1 MLKTIKF
8 LFAAL
13 IVIAA
18 QEAYS
23 QNASYQFQRITPADG
38 LASTTVVDITQDTF
52 GFIWIGSQDGVSRYN
67 GRTFKHFRPNPNDSL
82 SISSLDAEYITA
94 DNKGGI
100 WVTITDQGLD
110 YYDPEIEGFRQYR
123 HEHGLPRDQ
132 RFIEVSVDDNGTVWA
147 ATDSSVYW
155 LNPVNDRFERE
166 EGQREGMIFRL
177 QAYDDGE
184 LLFFIHT
191 GSDPVIGRRNSS
203 GEYSYEPVPRRLNP
217 SGNHPYRMHIL
228 KDEEGNEWL
237 VNQDIIAKK
246 AADNNNWR
254 TVNVQNR
261 QCLSNLREA
270 VLHGTEHLWVMTT
283 ESICRVDLANGSASI
298 FRHDP
303 NNPASILPIRSGA
316 ESRIF
321 IDRQGILWSAQFAA
335 GISRV
340 DLYSGGFQLY
350 NISNRLPANE
360 VISVFEATDGT
371 FWVGTRILGNSLVRF
386 NRNGTVNSRYG
397 TSLFDSPRGRTSGTQ
412 LSHPHVFSMAQT
424 RDGSIWAATASTTTI
439 FGGLNRIRPGSGT
452 ITRFKH
458 DPNDTSGMPDNNI
471 QAVAV
476 DGSNRV
482 WFLSSSES
490 IHWINASNERI
501 TRVELPESDINRHN
515 SSQFMYTDNM
525 GDVWFTKSG
534 RKGLFRID
542 HSEAEIYHL
551 ELQHIDGRPAGE
563 INFIHHDDND
573 TYWVVTKFGFGTF
586 NPETSHM
593 ISWYDDSNVSLPTNE
608 IASIQ
613 SDEDGMIWLATIDGI
628 VKFEPQ
634 SLNTTHFRYDRGLQ
648 GNIFSSTVSF
658 RGRSGNIYFGGAGGL
673 NVFDPKEIAT
683 NPNPP
688 DITFS
693 SLYLDG
699 VEVIPGDDSPIDRSL
714 LFADKITV
722 DPDVTTITIEFASL
736 HFANPDRNEYRY
748 MLQGFDTDWRFGGT
762 IGIATYTNLPPGS
775 YIFRLMASNRDGVWS
790 DGNTQIRIITVL
802 PPWWRTWWAYTIYFF
817 LFVIAVILVDR
828 VQRRRLIQREREKT
842 REREL
847 EQAKQIEKAYHELET
862 AHESLE
868 KAHENLKI
876 TQEQLVQQEKL
887 ASLGQLTAG
896 IAHEIKNPLNF
907 VNNFSDVSIEL
918 VQEIREETERLRKK
932 LINEK
937 LTSSDDETDEM
948 LELLDDLESNLKKI
962 FEHGSRADN
971 IVKSMLM
978 HSRGGSGEIQKAN
991 INELLK
997 ESVNLVFHG
1006 MKASENPIDV
1016 DIQYEFDEDVREV
1029 SMITEEISRVIIN
1042 LCNNAFDAMKDKI
1055 SRLAN
1060 ENGQEDYQP
1069 KLIIRSRQKRDQV
1082 LFEIEDNGPG
1092 IPPDIKN
1099 KILQPFFT
1107 TKKGTQGTGLGLSIT
1122 NDIIKMH
1129 RGSLQILSENGKTVF
1144 SIQLPENIEETK
1156 STG

>member
-1 MLKTIKF
+1 MLKTTIY

-13 IVIAA
+13 LVITV
-18 QEAYS
+18 QETFG
-23 QNASYQFQRITPADG
+23 QNASYQFHRITPADG

-67 GRTFKHFRPNPNDSL
+67 GRSFKHFRPNPNDTL
-82 SISSLDAEYITA
+82 SISSLAAEYITA
-94 DNKGGI
+94 DHHGGI

-110 YYDPEIEGFRQYR
+110 YYDPVIEGFRQYR
-123 HEHGLPRDQ
+123 PEHGLPEGQ
-132 RFIEVSVDDNGTVWA
+132 RFIEVSVDGNGTVWA

-155 LNPVNDRFERE
+155 LNPLSDHFERE

-177 QAYDDGE
+177 QSYNDGE
-184 LLFFIHT
+184 LLFFVHT
-191 GSDPVIGRRNSS
+191 GSDPIIGRRNSA
-203 GEYSYEPVPRRLNP
+203 GDYSYEPVPRRLNP
-217 SGNHPYRMHIL
+217 SGSHPYRMHIL
-228 KDEEGNEWL
+228 RDEEGNEWL

-246 AADNNNWR
+246 IAGNNNWQ
-254 TVNVQNR
+254 TVNIQNR
-261 QCLSNLREA
+261 QCISNLREA
-270 VLHGTEHLWVMTT
+270 VLHGTDFLWVMTT
-283 ESICRVDLANGSASI
+283 ESICRVDLASGSTSI

-303 NNPASILPIRSGA
+303 NNPYSILPIRSGA

-321 IDRQGILWSAQFAA
+321 IDRQGILWSAHFAA

-360 VISVFEATDGT
+360 VISVYEASDGT
-371 FWVGTRILGNSLVRF
+371 FWVGTRILGNSLIRF

-397 TSLFDSPRGRTSGTQ
+397 TQLFDAPRGRTSGTQ

-452 ITRFKH
+452 VTRFKN
-458 DPNDTSGMPDNNI
+458 DPNDPTGMPDNNI

-476 DGSNRV
+476 DGSDRV
-482 WFLSSSES
+482 WFISSSES

-501 TRVELPESDINRHN
+501 TRVELPDSTISGDF
-515 SSQFMYTDNM
+515 SSQFMYTDKS
-525 GDVWFTKSG
+525 GDVWFAKSG
-534 RKGLFRID
+534 KRGLFKID
-542 HSEAEIYHL
+542 HSEAAIS
-551 ELQHIDGRPAGE
+551 HIGLVHNDGHPATE
-563 INFIHHDDND
+563 INYIHHDDNG
-573 TYWVVTKFGFGTF
+573 TYWVATKFGFGTF
-586 NPETSHM
+586 NPETRRI
-593 ISWYDDSNVSLPTNE
+593 ISWYADSDISLPTNE

-613 SDEDGMIWLATIDGI
+613 SDEEGMIWLATIDGI
-628 VKFEPQ
+628 VRFNPQ
-634 SLNTTHFRYDRGLQ
+634 SLGTTHFRYDRGLQ
-648 GNIFSSTVSF
+648 GNIFSSTVSY
-658 RGRSGNIYFGGAGGL
+658 RGGSGNIYFGGAGGL
-673 NVFDPKEIAT
+673 NVFNPTEIAT
-683 NPNPP
+683 NPFPP

-699 VEVIPGDDSPIDRSL
+699 IEVVPGENSPIDSSL

-722 DPDVTTITIEFASL
+722 DPDVTTITIDFASM
-736 HFANPDRNEYRY
+736 HFANPARNEYRY
-748 MLQGFDTDWRFGGT
+748 MLQGFDTDWRYGGT
-762 IGIATYTNLPPGS
+762 IGSATYTNLPPGS

-790 DGNTQIRIITVL
+790 DGNAQIRIITVL
-802 PPWWRTWWAYTIYFF
+802 PPWWRTWWAYTIYF
-817 LFVIAVILVDR
+817 ILLMIFIIFFDR
-828 VQRRRLIQREREKT
+828 FQRRRLIQREREKT

-847 EQAKQIEKAYHELET
+847 EQAKKIEKAYHELET
-862 AHESLE
+862 AHENLE

-918 VQEIREETERLRKK
+918 VQEAREEIKSVGAVHKLPLRDY
-932 LINEK
+932 LDILNDIEAN
-937 LTSSDDETDEM
+937 
-948 LELLDDLESNLKKI
+948 LLKI
-962 FEHGSRADN
+962 HEHGSRADN

-978 HSRGGSGEIQKAN
+978 HSRGGSGEVQKAN

-1006 MKASENPIDV
+1006 MKASDNPIDV
-1016 DIQYEFDEDVREV
+1016 EIRYEFDDDVSEV
-1029 SMITEEISRVIIN
+1029 SIIEEEISRVVIN
-1042 LCNNAFDAMKDKI
+1042 LCNNAFDAMRDKI
-1055 SRLAN
+1055 SKLSN
-1060 ENGQEDYQP
+1060 ENGKEDYHP
-1069 KLIIRSRQKRDQV
+1069 ILIVRSRQKRDQV

-1092 IPPDIKN
+1092 IPSEIKN

-1129 RGSLQILSENGKTVF
+1129 RGSLQILSENGKTLF
-1144 SIQLPENIEETK
+1144 SIQLPTNLEEME
-1156 STG
+1156 SFD